1 MTATGFISADSH
13 VTEPIELYAERVAPE
28 FRDRVPRIVDVDGW
42 RTLHAEGVRPRKLMT
57 AGELDLAVVGGPDPD
72 VRRREQAQD
81 GVVAEVV
88 YPNWAL
94 TTVFIG
100 DPALQLALARAY
112 NDWAGET
119 LNTVHRSLPVAMVP
133 MADVD
138 AAIVE
143 AQRCA
148 ALGFRALSLPARVE
162 QAEYNDDRYDPFWS
176 CAVELGLPLTVHSG
190 TGYEPR
196 VARGRGANVLNYVLA
211 AQSDGP
217 RVLLFLA
224 AGGVLDRFPELRV
237 VTVET
242 GASWLAWV
250 MTQADEVY
258 EDHAMFARERLSA
271 RPSEFLRRQCAAT
284 FMVDPVAIGNR
295 EVTGTDCLMWGN
307 DYPHPEGTW
316 PHSPDAATAQL
327 AGVDDGDREAVM
339 GGNAA
344 RVFGFD
350 LDRC

>member
-1 MTATGFISADSH
+1 MTNGFVSADSH
-13 VTEPIELYAERVAPE
+13 VTEPVELYADGVAAR

-57 AGELDLAVVGGPDPD
+57 AGELDLAVVGGPDPEK
-72 VRRREQAQD
+72 RRREQAQD

-94 TTVFIG
+94 TTAFVG
-100 DPALQLALARAY
+100 DPELQLALAGAY
-112 NDWAGET
+112 NDWADAQ
-119 LNTVHRSLPVAMVP
+119 LNTVHRSLPVALIP

-162 QAEYNDDRYDPFWS
+162 QAEYNDDRYDPFWA
-176 CAVELGLPLTVHSG
+176 CAVELGLPVTFHSG

-196 VARGRGANVLNYVLA
+196 VSRGRGANVLNYVLA
-211 AQSDGP
+211 AQGDGP
-217 RVLLFLA
+217 RVLLTLA
-224 AGGVLDRFPELRV
+224 AGGVLDRFPDLRV

-242 GASWLAWV
+242 GASWLGWV

-258 EDHAMFARERLSA
+258 EDHAMFARERLSD
-271 RPSEFLRRQCAAT
+271 RPSAFIRRQCAAT
-284 FMVDPVAIGNR
+284 FMVDPVAVRNR
-295 EVTGTDCLMWGN
+295 SVTGTDVLMWGN

-316 PHSPDAATAQL
+316 PQSPDAATAQFD
-327 AGVDDGDREAVM
+327 GVDDAERDAIM

-350 LDRC
+350 LARC

>member
-1 MTATGFISADSH
+1 MTTGFISADSH
-13 VTEPIELYAERVAPE
+13 VTEPIELYADGVAPE
-28 FRDRVPRIVDVDGW
+28 FRDRVPRIRDVDGW
-42 RTLHAEGVRPRKLMT
+42 RTLYAEGARPRKLMT

-81 GVVAEVV
+81 GVAGEVV

-94 TTVFIG
+94 TTAFVG
-100 DPALQLALARAY
+100 DPRLQLALAAAY
-112 NDWAGET
+112 NDWAHVQ
-119 LNTVHRSLPVAMVP
+119 LDTVHRSLPVAMIP
-133 MADVD
+133 MADVPG
-138 AAIVE
+138 AIAE
-143 AQRCA
+143 AQRVA

-162 QAEYNDDRYDPFWS
+162 QGDYNDDRYDPFWS
-176 CAVELGLPLTVHSG
+176 CAVELGLPLTFHSG

-196 VARGRGANVLNYVLA
+196 VAHGQGANVLNYVLA
-211 AQSDGP
+211 AQADGP

-258 EDHAMFARERLSA
+258 EDHAMFSRTRLSA
-271 RPSEFLRRQCAAT
+271 RPSEFIRHQCAAT
-284 FMVDPVAIGNR
+284 FMVDPVAVRNR
-295 EVTGTDCLMWGN
+295 DVTGVDVLMWGN

-316 PHSPDAATAQL
+316 PQSPDAATAQL
-327 AGVDDGDREAVM
+327 DGIDAADRDAIM

-350 LDRC
+350 LARL